1 MFAIPTPPAKSIHN
15 KVYMYVF
22 FYERE
27 RERERSK
34 FLPKLIA
41 LTKIV
46 NAKMKMMIEA
56 LPTMVIILLS
66 IC

>member
-1 MFAIPTPPAKSIHN
+1 
-15 KVYMYVF
+15 MYF
-22 FYERE
+22 FM
-27 RERERSK
+27 RERERSN